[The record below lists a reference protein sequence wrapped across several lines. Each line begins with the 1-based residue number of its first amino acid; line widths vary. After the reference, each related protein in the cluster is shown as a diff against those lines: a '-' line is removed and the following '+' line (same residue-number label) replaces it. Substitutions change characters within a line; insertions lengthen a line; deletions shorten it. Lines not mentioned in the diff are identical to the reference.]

1 MSYVGS
7 PNPKHAKDVS
17 GIFNI
22 SLSYGYYNGLL
33 CYVSQ
38 QLKEEFVI
46 KDKYSSHSTRR
57 KPWIAIGVILSIVLL
72 FWLLLMMMPKGF
84 KSTFEEIGAGKPVLV
99 FVYDPN
105 LAVSSSQTEQ
115 MNEAR
120 AQLGDNVLFLLA
132 RVGTPE
138 GDQLIAKYRAGSAEI
153 LLFSPAGN
161 LIKRQFAVRGANEL
175 IEWVQL

>member
-46 KDKYSSHSTRR
+46 KDKYSSPSTRR

>member
-1 MSYVGS
+1 MGTD
-7 PNPKHAKDVS
+7 N
-17 GIFNI
+17 
-22 SLSYGYYNGLL
+22 
-33 CYVSQ
+33 
-38 QLKEEFVI
+38 
-46 KDKYSSHSTRR
+46 SHSTRR

-84 KSTFEEIGAGKPVLV
+84 KSTFEQIGAGKPVLV

-120 AQLGDNVLFLLA
+120 ALLDDNVLFLLA

-138 GDQLIAKYRAGSAEI
+138 GQQLIAKHRAGQAEL
-153 LLFSPAGN
+153 LLFDASGS

-175 IEWVQL
+175 IQWVQ